1 MMCNPT
7 CNHRVST
14 DRAAQ
19 GAEFLSLGWWGSI
32 VYITSSRRT
41 VQLGWMQ
48 GVYERF
54 PLQKLIRY
62 TPATQ
67 AGLYRGGP
75 LYLYLLYACN
85 PGKGDSD
92 WSAGGL
98 CSRYRLVF
106 FQGGTVDYET
116 GSYGK
121 C

>member
-1 MMCNPT
+1 M
-7 CNHRVST
+7 
-14 DRAAQ
+14 
-19 GAEFLSLGWWGSI
+19 
-32 VYITSSRRT
+32 
-41 VQLGWMQ
+41 QLGWMQ

-75 LYLYLLYACN
+75 LYLYLQYSMLATLEKATLIGQQVDYTLY
-85 PGKGDSD
+85 
-92 WSAGGL
+92 
-98 CSRYRLVF
+98 SRYRQVF

>member
-1 MMCNPT
+1 MVCNPT

-75 LYLYLLYACN
+75 LYLYLQYSMLATLEKATLI
-85 PGKGDSD
+85 G
-92 WSAGGL
+92 
-98 CSRYRLVF
+98 
-106 FQGGTVDYET
+106 QQVDYAV
-116 GSYGK
+116 GIG
-121 C
+121 